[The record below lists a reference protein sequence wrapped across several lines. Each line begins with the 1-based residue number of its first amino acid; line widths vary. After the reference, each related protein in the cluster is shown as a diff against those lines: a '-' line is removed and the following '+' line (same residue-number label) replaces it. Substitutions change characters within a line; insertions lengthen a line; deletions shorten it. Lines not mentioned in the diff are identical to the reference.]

1 MTHYIGLDVSQ
12 KMTAVCVVDSS
23 GRQLWRGQWPTDPEQ
38 IRRVV
43 TRHGGED
50 VRVGLE
56 TGL

>member
-1 MTHYIGLDVSQ
+1 
-12 KMTAVCVVDSS
+12 MTAVCVVDSS

-56 TGL
+56 TVL